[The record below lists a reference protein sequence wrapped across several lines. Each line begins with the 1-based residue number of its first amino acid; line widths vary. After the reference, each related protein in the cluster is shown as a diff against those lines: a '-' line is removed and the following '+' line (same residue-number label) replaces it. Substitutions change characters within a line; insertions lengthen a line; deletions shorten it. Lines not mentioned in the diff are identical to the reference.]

1 MNFIQHESKS
11 FNFFFKNNN
20 REYINLTLSDYKTY
34 VLIKSS
40 N

>member
-1 MNFIQHESKS
+1 MDFIQYELRV
-11 FNFFFKNNN
+11 FFFKNNN
-20 REYINLTLSDYKTY
+20 REYVNLTLSDHKKY